1 MKIIVEGHDAAGK
14 TTLINKLK
22 EHYNISNVIHLTN
35 KMDRSFNF
43 YKNKLLRYRDDV
55 IFDRQFISEFVY
67 SNVLKRD
74 TEITLEK
81 LDELFE
87 YTKFTDYV
95 IIICETSKPNYKPD
109 EYIEVIKKEYK
120 IKAHYRSIQELYGLI
135 LYDYTKD
142 SFEDLIEE
150 IESRVDNH

>member
-43 YKNKLLRYRDDV
+43 YKSKLLKHRDNV

-67 SNVLKRD
+67 SNALKRD
-74 TEITLEK
+74 TEITHEK
-81 LDELFE
+81 LDKLFE

-109 EYIEVIKKEYK
+109 EYIEVIEKEYK
-120 IKAHYRSIQELYGLI
+120 IKATYRSIQELYDLI

-142 SFEDLIEE
+142 SFEELIKK
-150 IESRVDNH
+150 IESEG

>member
-43 YKNKLLRYRDDV
+43 YRNKLLKYRDDV

-67 SNVLKRD
+67 SNALKRD
-74 TEITLEK
+74 TEITHEK
-81 LDELFE
+81 LDELFL

-95 IIICETSKPNYKPD
+95 IIICETSKPNYKSD
-109 EYIEVIKKEYK
+109 EYIEVIEKEYK
-120 IKAHYRSIQELYGLI
+120 IKATYRSIQELYDLI

-142 SFEDLIEE
+142 SFEELIKK
-150 IESRVDNH
+150 IESEG